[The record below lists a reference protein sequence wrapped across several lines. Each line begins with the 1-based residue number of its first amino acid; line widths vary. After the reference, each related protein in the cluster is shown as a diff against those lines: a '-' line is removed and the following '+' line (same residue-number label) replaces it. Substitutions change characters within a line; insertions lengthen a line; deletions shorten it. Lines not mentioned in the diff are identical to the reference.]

1 MSSGNLKLFSGNE
14 NMEPAGAFASLL
26 PMDSSPT
33 TTATPAAEPR
43 EHGPALW
50 LGLKLSEL
58 VTMVVVSSLVL
69 AASYRGWWSI
79 GVAEAWG
86 FVTGGICVWLV
97 VREHLWNWPIGLA
110 NNLFFFVLFLRGR
123 LYADMSLQLVYL
135 VLGVYGWLNW
145 IFGGK
150 NHTALKISRT
160 SRAEWLA
167 LVVAIP
173 TCTWGM
179 REILIAVNDA
189 APFLDALTTVL
200 SLAAQYLLCRKRLEN
215 WWLWIAADVI
225 YVPLYFSRKLPLTA
239 VLYSVFL
246 IMCLIGL
253 REWLRTLRKGSDPR

>member
-1 MSSGNLKLFSGNE
+1 
-14 NMEPAGAFASLL
+14 MESTGAFASLP
-26 PMDSSPT
+26 PMDSSSE
-33 TTATPAAEPR
+33 TTAALPVEPVQR
-43 EHGPALW
+43 HPALW
-50 LGLKLSEL
+50 LGLKRSEL
-58 VTMVVVSSLVL
+58 ATMLVVSLLVL

-97 VREHLWNWPIGLA
+97 VREHLWNWPMGLA

-135 VLGVYGWLNW
+135 GLGAYGWLNW

-160 SRAEWLA
+160 SRVEWLA
-167 LVVAIP
+167 LVMTIP
-173 TCTWGM
+173 VCTLGM
-179 REILIAVNDA
+179 RAILIAVNDA

-200 SLAAQYLLCRKRLEN
+200 SLAAQYLLCRKRFEN
-215 WWLWIAADVI
+215 WWFWILADVI

-246 IMCLIGL
+246 MMCLVGL
-253 REWLRTLRKGSDPR
+253 REWLRTLKKGAGLR